1 MKKSKK
7 ILLIVALVLDVLVT
21 LGLAVFNI
29 IMLANTVGK
38 TAVDIQT
45 TEGYIGYLLKNP
57 TVYLV
62 AYVIPLFVLLAGNI
76 VALVIY
82 VRKSTKKEPVKVE
95 DLSEEQLA
103 ALKQQVLEDLERKDY
118 RRRPLTG
125 AFSYARI

>member
-7 ILLIVALVLDVLVT
+7 ILLIVALALDVLVT

-29 IMLANTVGK
+29 TMLANTVGK

-103 ALKQQVLEDLERKDY
+103 ALKQKVLEDLEKKD
-118 RRRPLTG
+118 
-125 AFSYARI
+125 